1 MLLHTLLCLAPSRF
15 PAQSLCWF
23 LSSYV
28 IQLLFSP
35 GALSLGCGHVFD
47 GKDVIGA
54 SVIAQSSQGQ
64 AAHDVGQISRSIAAV
79 NIEIQANHVQLM
91 PLF

>member
-1 MLLHTLLCLAPSRF
+1 M
-15 PAQSLCWF
+15 
-23 LSSYV
+23 

-64 AAHDVGQISRSIAAV
+64 AAHDVGQIS
-79 NIEIQANHVQLM
+79 
-91 PLF
+91 

>member
-1 MLLHTLLCLAPSRF
+1 M
-15 PAQSLCWF
+15 
-23 LSSYV
+23 

-35 GALSLGCGHVFD
+35 GALSLGSGHVFD

-64 AAHDVGQISRSIAAV
+64 AAHMMSGR
-79 NIEIQANHVQLM
+79 L
-91 PLF
+91 